1 MKQISV
7 VVDNQIGKLADI
19 SFILGKSKIN
29 IDSISMGEAAG
40 KSIIHLTVKNYEKAL
55 ELLKANGYE
64 CYSSDVF
71 LVKLKNSPGELAK
84 LTKLLE
90 KEKINIENVT
100 VITQDSENSL
110 YSIKVD
116 KTQKAEKILKNNNY
130 LVQENI

>member
-7 VVDNQIGKLADI
+7 VVDSQIGKLADI

-29 IDSISMGEAAG
+29 IESISMGEAAG

-100 VITQDSENSL
+100 VINQDQENSL
-110 YSIKVD
+110 YSLKVD
-116 KTQKAEKILKNNNY
+116 KAQKAEKILKANNY
-130 LVQENI
+130 LVEENI

>member
-7 VVDNQIGKLADI
+7 LVDNQIGKLADI

-29 IDSISMGEAAG
+29 IDSISMGQAMG
-40 KSIIHLTVKNYEKAL
+40 KSIIYLTVKNHQKAL

-64 CYSSDVF
+64 CYSFDVF

-90 KEKINIENVT
+90 EAKINVENVT
-100 VITQDSENSL
+100 VVTQDSANSL
-110 YSIKVD
+110 YSIKTD
-116 KTQKAEKILKNNNY
+116 RPQKAEKILKDHGY
-130 LVQENI
+130 LVSEKS